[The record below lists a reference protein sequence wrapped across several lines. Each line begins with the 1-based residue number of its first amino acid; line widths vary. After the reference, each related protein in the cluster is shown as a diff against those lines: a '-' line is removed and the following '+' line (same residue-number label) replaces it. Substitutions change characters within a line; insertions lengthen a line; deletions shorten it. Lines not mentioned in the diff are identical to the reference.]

1 MKKLLAMTLLLA
13 SATNAC
19 AEWKS
24 LGKASNGVYY
34 SYDTAK
40 VSKTAKSVKV
50 WTRLEKGGV
59 KSKPTHLELQCAT
72 SKYRLLNPTDEWS
85 TIEPGS
91 MIEMLKME
99 LCAPR

>member
-1 MKKLLAMTLLLA
+1 MRKILAMTLLLA
-13 SATNAC
+13 FATNAC

-24 LGKASNGVYY
+24 IGKASNGVYY

-40 VSKTAKSVKV
+40 VIKTAKSVKV
-50 WTRLEKGGV
+50 RTRLEKAGV
-59 KSKPTHLELQCAT
+59 QSKPTQMEIQCAK

-91 MIEMLKME
+91 MIEMLKTE